1 VSSTTPSGNT
11 IKAQG
16 PLAGMR
22 VMDVSIMAAG
32 PWTAAL
38 LGMLGAEVI
47 KVEPPAGDGTRWVAP
62 TQRGMGTNF
71 MAMNINKRDIVLDF
85 KKAEDRATALELAAT
100 CDIFVQNFRV
110 GVIERLGLDYESLR
124 NVNPNIIYCAISGF
138 GETGPLAKAGCADYI
153 MQAYSGFARLNGAP
167 GETLEAFRFTG
178 FLDLTTASVATEA
191 VLAAL
196 LERELGGEGQK
207 VEVSMLEAAMEI
219 ETTRIAEYLGGG
231 LMPQPR
237 GSESPGI
244 VPDRAFATLDSE
256 VFVTAHND
264 AEFAGFCRALER
276 PQLADDARFKT
287 NRLRV
292 ANRDALFEEVAPLFR
307 ARPALWWQRVM
318 QREGVACTQA
328 FQFETFRHHQQVVMN
343 DMIAN
348 LATRDWGTVA
358 VAGTPW
364 HFAQTP
370 CTVTEPPRPGEDTA
384 AVLAELAARKT
395 RAGA

>member
-1 VSSTTPSGNT
+1 
-11 IKAQG
+11 
-16 PLAGMR
+16 
-22 VMDVSIMAAG
+22 MDVSIMAAG

-71 MAMNINKRDIVLDF
+71 MSMNVNKKDIVLDF
-85 KKAEDRATALELAAT
+85 KKPEDRATAIELAAS

-124 NVNPNIIYCAISGF
+124 KVNPNIIYCAISGF
-138 GETGPLAKAGCADYI
+138 GEVGPLAKAGCADYI
-153 MQAYSGFARLNGAP
+153 MQAFSGFARVNGAP

-191 VLAAL
+191 VLAAV

-207 VEVSMLEAAMEI
+207 VEVSMLEAALEI
-219 ETTRIAEYLGGG
+219 QSTRIAEYLGGG
-231 LMPQPR
+231 LIPQPR
-237 GSESPGI
+237 GSESPSLA
-244 VPDRAFATLDSE
+244 PDRAFATLDHE

-276 PQLADDARFKT
+276 PQLADDPRFKT

-292 ANRDALFEEVAPLFR
+292 DNRDALTAEVAPVFLK
-307 ARPALWWQRVM
+307 RPAIWWQRVM
-318 QREGVACTQA
+318 QREGVACTQG
-328 FQFETFRHHQQVVMN
+328 FSFETFRHHQQVVEN

-348 LATRDWGTVA
+348 VATRDWGTVS

-370 CTVTEPPRPGEDTA
+370 CVVQEPPRPGEDTA
-384 AVLAELAARKT
+384 AVMADLAARRQK
-395 RAGA
+395 GAA

>member
-1 VSSTTPSGNT
+1 
-11 IKAQG
+11 
-16 PLAGMR
+16 MR

-71 MAMNINKRDIVLDF
+71 MAMNVNKKDIVLDF

-100 CDIFVQNFRV
+100 CDVFVQNFRV
-110 GVIERLGLDYESLR
+110 GVIERLGLDYASLR
-124 NVNPNIIYCAISGF
+124 KVNPNIIYCAISGF

-207 VEVSMLEAAMEI
+207 VEVSMLEAALEI

-231 LMPQPR
+231 LIPQPR

-276 PQLADDARFKT
+276 AQLADDPRYKT

-292 ANRDALFEEVAPLFR
+292 ENREALLNDVAPVFKL
-307 ARPALWWQRVM
+307 RPALWWQRVM
-318 QREGVACTQA
+318 QREGVACTQG
-328 FQFETFRHHQQVVMN
+328 FSFETVRHHQQVVMN
-343 DMIAN
+343 GMIAN
-348 LATRDWGTVA
+348 VATRDWGTVS

-370 CTVTEPPRPGEDTA
+370 CAVREPPRPGADTA
-384 AVLAELAARKT
+384 AVLADLAARKAK
-395 RAGA
+395 AGA

>member
-1 VSSTTPSGNT
+1 
-11 IKAQG
+11 
-16 PLAGMR
+16 MR

-62 TQRGMGTNF
+62 TQKGMGTNY
-71 MAMNINKRDIVLDF
+71 MSMNVNKKDIVLDF

-100 CDIFVQNFRV
+100 CDVFVQNFRV

-124 NVNPNIIYCAISGF
+124 KVNPDIVYCAISGF
-138 GETGPLAKAGCADYI
+138 GEVGPLAKAGCADYI

-196 LERELGGEGQK
+196 LERAMGGGGQK
-207 VEVSMLEAAMEI
+207 VEVSMLEAALEI
-219 ETTRIAEYLGGG
+219 QATRIAEYLGGG
-231 LMPQPR
+231 LIPAPR

-244 VPDRAFATLDSE
+244 VPDRAFATLDDE

-276 PQLADDARFKT
+276 PQLAADPRFLS

-292 ANRDALFEEVAPLFR
+292 EHREALFAEVAPVFK
-307 ARPALWWQRVM
+307 ARPALWWRRVM

-328 FQFETFRHHQQVVMN
+328 FRFETFRHHQQVVMN
-343 DMIAN
+343 EMIAN
-348 LATRDWGTVA
+348 VATRDWGTVS
-358 VAGTPW
+358 VAGLPW

-370 CTVTEPPRPGEDTA
+370 CSVFEAPRPGADTA
-384 AVLAELAARKT
+384 AVLADLAARKSGV
-395 RAGA
+395 RA